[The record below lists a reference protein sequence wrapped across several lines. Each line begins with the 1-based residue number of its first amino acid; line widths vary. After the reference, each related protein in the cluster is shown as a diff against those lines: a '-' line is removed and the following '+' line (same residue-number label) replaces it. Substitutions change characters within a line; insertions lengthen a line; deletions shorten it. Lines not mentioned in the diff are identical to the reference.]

1 MILGMFARLFWPCF
15 SELHRSERKAC
26 CRATA
31 PRPESGLGFKFC
43 SKHNSEPELQK
54 GFFFFFFFLQTG
66 QMDNSKNWEA
76 LHFRLR
82 FLMLLNKTTTFF
94 TSTSTDVVVLYYL
107 EKKYFYDQAYGS
119 FSSCNRNRNTKKY
132 LQYLRQQGQL
142 RKQPMDGGNQQIW
155 AVNIKQIDSWKC
167 PQQQATLIK
176 LRWFDW
182 SRIQS

>member
-54 GFFFFFFFLQTG
+54 GFFFSFFFLQTG
-66 QMDNSKNWEA
+66 QMDKSKNWEA

-107 EKKYFYDQAYGS
+107 GKNTFMIRCMDPLAPVTETL
-119 FSSCNRNRNTKKY
+119 RNTCNT
-132 LQYLRQQGQL
+132 QGNKVNL
-142 RKQPMDGGNQQIW
+142 ENNQW
-155 AVNIKQIDSWKC
+155 ME
-167 PQQQATLIK
+167 AT
-176 LRWFDW
+176 
-182 SRIQS
+182 SRSEL